1 MSERTPEKMSETQ
14 QSAKAKKS
22 LVTLLVG
29 VFVRPRATFTHLR
42 DHQPRS
48 WWLPAV
54 LIVIC
59 TILPLWAGI
68 AVANRPRL
76 SGPAGMMYAEEGAV
90 MIEKGG
96 GPIVIEGGIDGPQPQ
111 TPTQPAAMN
120 VLKIA
125 GAVVGQP
132 LTWLLWGGA
141 LYLASVFLG
150 RSSSFKD
157 MFRLTVWAWMPYAVR
172 GLAQTIY
179 IWSSGQTIVNT
190 GFAGYVIDRSVPQFI
205 PPGPGTLA
213 LAGVLGRV
221 DIFLV
226 WNLILLVA
234 GLRAF
239 TNLPRRKAISAILSI
254 WIVLALLS
262 VVPAIVGGLFGSMTM

>member
-1 MSERTPEKMSETQ
+1 MSEKPSEKQGSG
-14 QSAKAKKS
+14 AKKS
-22 LVTLLVG
+22 PLKLLAG

-48 WWLPAV
+48 WWLPAI

-59 TILPLWAGI
+59 TVLPLWAGI
-68 AVANRPRL
+68 AVANRPML
-76 SGPAGMMYAEEGAV
+76 AGPAGLMRTEESAV
-90 MIEKGG
+90 MVEKGG

-125 GAVVGQP
+125 GAVAGQP

-150 RSSSFKD
+150 RSSGFRD

-179 IWSSGQTIVNT
+179 IWSTGQTIVNT
-190 GFAGYVIDRSVPQFI
+190 GFAGYVIDRSATQFI

-213 LAGVLGRV
+213 LAGVLGRM
-221 DIFLV
+221 DIYLV
-226 WNLILLVA
+226 WNLVLLVV

-239 TNLPRRKAISAILSI
+239 TNLPRRKAIGAILSI